1 MEIAP
6 VSSATPVSGS
16 SRVSEATRATPA
28 PPVPEC
34 MSESRHD
41 PIHGRW
47 TIYAPRR
54 GERPNEFATADPAA
68 TSSSDCPFCQG
79 QEHVTPAA
87 VWVGRLHDGTF
98 AERPGHVDG
107 TDPGHRHQPHAPF
120 SSDPFLGGGPP
131 HGPAGG
137 PVADASAVR
146 EWVGGY
152 GRDGADGERGERW
165 SVRVVPNKFPAVG
178 PAARPGLGHPPR
190 SGALF
195 QSKPLTGGHEVIID
209 SPCHAGSLTELDVAQ
224 VELVFAAYRD
234 RIRHWRSVSGI
245 RYISVFKNV
254 GRDAGA
260 SLYHSHGQLIATS
273 AIPTDVA
280 RTSERLE
287 RYRAMTGCCLHCD
300 LIRAELKEK
309 SRVIAANGS
318 VVAFCPFAGSLP
330 YLVRITTR
338 EHQANF
344 DDLADG
350 QIREVARMVRR
361 VLGWLERLQP
371 GIAYNFLLH
380 TMPPRSRR
388 DPDAHHWC
396 LELFPRMTQIAGFEW
411 GSHCMINPVLPEVAA
426 AHYRELARAESPR
439 RPLRSAE

>member
-16 SRVSEATRATPA
+16 SRVSEATGATPA

-54 GERPNEFATADPAA
+54 GERPNEFAAADPAA

-79 QEHVTPAA
+79 REHVTPAA
-87 VWVGRLHDGTF
+87 VWVGRVNDGTF
-98 AERPGHVDG
+98 TDG
-107 TDPGHRHQPHAPF
+107 AGPDGVAGSGRK
-120 SSDPFLGGGPP
+120 SSDPYPSDPYPSDPYAHDSARELSR
-131 HGPAGG
+131 
-137 PVADASAVR
+137 DASAVR
-146 EWVGGY
+146 EWPGRY
-152 GRDGADGERGERW
+152 GRDEADGGGGERW

-178 PAARPGLGHPPR
+178 PAIPVDPADTPR
-190 SGALF
+190 NGALF

-209 SPCHAGSLTELDVAQ
+209 APCHAGSLTELDVAQ

-260 SLYHSHGQLIATS
+260 SLYHSHGQLIATNS
-273 AIPTDVA
+273 IPTDVA
-280 RTSERLE
+280 RISERLE

-411 GSHCMINPVLPEVAA
+411 GSHCMINPVLPEAA
-426 AHYRELARAESPR
+426 AEHYRELARAESPR
-439 RPLRSAE
+439 HPLRSAD